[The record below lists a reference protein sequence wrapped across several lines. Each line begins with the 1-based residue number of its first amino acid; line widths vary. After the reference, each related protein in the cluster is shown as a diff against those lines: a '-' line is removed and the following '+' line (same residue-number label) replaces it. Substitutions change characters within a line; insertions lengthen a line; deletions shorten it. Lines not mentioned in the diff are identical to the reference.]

1 MLVAVCKCR
10 VYCLSTI
17 RGWKQPWKVSC
28 SEWVLLVWRLKIA
41 FFGVVNGGVV
51 SGGLYHAE
59 IESQQRDNDSLQRL
73 GIDRLDEME
82 KVFLRGF
89 PFPPAASFR
98 STV

>member
-1 MLVAVCKCR
+1 MQGL
-10 VYCLSTI
+10 LSEYH
-17 RGWKQPWKVSC
+17 S
-28 SEWVLLVWRLKIA
+28 RLEAALEK
-41 FFGVVNGGVV
+41 
-51 SGGLYHAE
+51 